1 MTLPP
6 GPTPDPADEPTG
18 GEVLEITP
26 LDQPPD
32 AVVEV
37 PGSKSLTNRALL
49 CAALARGRTRL
60 EGVLFADDT
69 EAMMGVVAALGATL
83 EADRTRRRV
92 VVEGLGGPPRP
103 RPGTRLDARMS
114 GTTGRFVLPVAATAN
129 TGIVV
134 DGHPQ
139 LRARPLAPLV
149 DALTDLGATVTAL
162 EEPGRLPLSVHGP
175 LTGSR
180 VRLPADVSSQF
191 VSGLLLAG
199 PLLAGGLTVEL
210 TTEPV
215 SAPYLDLTV
224 ATMGAFGARV
234 ERPRSGVFVVAG
246 GGYTSP
252 GRHLVEP
259 DASAAS
265 YFLAAAAVTGGR
277 VAVRGLGRGSL
288 QGDVAFAEV
297 LARMGAR
304 VRVTDDEIEVR
315 GDALHGI
322 DVDLAD
328 LSDTAPTLAVVAAC
342 AEGTTRVRGI
352 GFVRGKESDR
362 IAAPVRELR
371 RCGVDAVELD
381 DGFEIRG
388 GAAPHGAAIRTY
400 DDHRMAMAF
409 AVLGLVVP
417 GIRIRDPACV
427 AKTFPDFFT
436 VLDGLRR
443 PGRPAGGRDG

>member
-149 DALTDLGATVTAL
+149 DALTDLGATVSAL
-162 EEPGRLPLSVHGP
+162 EEPGRLPLSVRGP

-224 ATMGAFGARV
+224 ATM
-234 ERPRSGVFVVAG
+234 
-246 GGYTSP
+246 
-252 GRHLVEP
+252 
-259 DASAAS
+259 
-265 YFLAAAAVTGGR
+265 
-277 VAVRGLGRGSL
+277 
-288 QGDVAFAEV
+288 
-297 LARMGAR
+297 
-304 VRVTDDEIEVR
+304 
-315 GDALHGI
+315 
-322 DVDLAD
+322 
-328 LSDTAPTLAVVAAC
+328 
-342 AEGTTRVRGI
+342 
-352 GFVRGKESDR
+352 
-362 IAAPVRELR
+362 
-371 RCGVDAVELD
+371 
-381 DGFEIRG
+381 
-388 GAAPHGAAIRTY
+388 
-400 DDHRMAMAF
+400 
-409 AVLGLVVP
+409 
-417 GIRIRDPACV
+417 
-427 AKTFPDFFT
+427 
-436 VLDGLRR
+436 
-443 PGRPAGGRDG
+443 